1 MKLLLTSAGI
11 RNPSIHAALVEL
23 LGKPTA
29 EANALCITT
38 ASYGHPSV
46 NPQRAW
52 SFVSGVGSKNPMVE
66 LGWKTMGLLE
76 PMALPHIPRERWE
89 PWIRAADVLLV
100 NGGDALFLAHW
111 VRESGLAD
119 LVRELPDPVW
129 CGLSAG
135 SMIMA
140 PRMGADFIQWQ
151 PPDGEDRGLGIVPFS
166 IGPHLAPDGMPGNSM
181 AELEAWA
188 ATIDN
193 PAYAIDDETAIKVV
207 DGKVEVISEG
217 QWRLLNAPAGGEQA

>member
-11 RNPSIHAALVEL
+11 KNPSIHRALVEL

-52 SFVSGVGSKNPMVE
+52 SFVSGVGSMTPMVE
-66 LGWKTMGLLE
+66 LGWKSMGLLE
-76 PMALPHIPRERWE
+76 PLALPSIPRERWE
-89 PWIRAADVLLV
+89 PWIRETDILLV

-111 VRESGLAD
+111 IRETGLAE
-119 LVRELPDPVW
+119 LVRTLPDLVW

-135 SMIMA
+135 SMVMA
-140 PRMGADFIQWQ
+140 PRMGDDFIQWR
-151 PPDGEDRGLGIVPFS
+151 PPDGADRGLGVVDFS

-188 ATIDN
+188 TSIDG
-193 PAYAIDDETAIKVV
+193 PKYAIDDDTAIQVV
-207 DGKVEVISEG
+207 DGQVEIITEG
-217 QWRLLNAPAGGEQA
+217 QWRFFPAAG